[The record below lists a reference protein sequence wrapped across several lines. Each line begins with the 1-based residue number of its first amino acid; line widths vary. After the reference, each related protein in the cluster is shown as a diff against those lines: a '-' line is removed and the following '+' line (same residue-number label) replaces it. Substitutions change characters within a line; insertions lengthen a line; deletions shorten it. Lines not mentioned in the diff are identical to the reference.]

1 MKRRTIAIIV
11 VAVVVVAALAG
22 WLAGHFIQS
31 PAEAAARRSAPPA
44 SPILVPAEERLLS
57 TDIVTR
63 GTARFGSAQ
72 VLTLV
77 PSELKSGRQIVT
89 GLPEDGTKLAE
100 GDVVLTV
107 SGRPVFLLEGGE
119 PSYRDLGPG
128 IVGEDV
134 RQLERALKRL
144 GFDPGPADGVYDAG
158 TEAAVAELCTV
169 LRATSPSSATDE
181 QLSAIRPLEAELVEN
196 ASAGAGVQLPADEV
210 IFVESAPVRVTEVQ
224 VDPGDQPSGPIMTV
238 TDVVV
243 AIDSSVPI
251 EEAPLLRT
259 RDEGSDRRAG
269 SRDRRDGSRE
279 PGR

>member
-1 MKRRTIAIIV
+1 MKRRTIAILV

-89 GLPEDGTKLAE
+89 GLPEDGTELAE

-158 TEAAVAELCTV
+158 TEAAVAELYG
-169 LRATSPSSATDE
+169 A
-181 QLSAIRPLEAELVEN
+181 
-196 ASAGAGVQLPADEV
+196 ASYEPVQSDRGAALGHPPARGGAGRERERRRGRPA
-210 IFVESAPVRVTEVQ
+210 SGGR
-224 VDPGDQPSGPIMTV
+224 GDLRRERSGP
-238 TDVVV
+238 
-243 AIDSSVPI
+243 
-251 EEAPLLRT
+251 
-259 RDEGSDRRAG
+259 RDRGAGRARRPAERADHDGDRRRRGDRQLGSDRGGAAAPDAG
-269 SRDRRDGSRE
+269 
-279 PGR
+279 